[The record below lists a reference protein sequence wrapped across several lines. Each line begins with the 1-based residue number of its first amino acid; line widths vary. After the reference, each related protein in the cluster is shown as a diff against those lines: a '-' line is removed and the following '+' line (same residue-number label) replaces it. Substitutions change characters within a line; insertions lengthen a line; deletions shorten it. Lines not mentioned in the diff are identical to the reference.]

1 MTSDSVYVFSA
12 SAAGRKHLLR
22 GEANEDAAGHSS
34 APVPVIAVADGHS
47 DDHCPRS
54 ADGSAI
60 AVKTAIRCL
69 TEFVQA
75 LPEEETVCATA
86 SEQFPALAH
95 RIIDAWTE
103 QVTAHYLQNLPEKTC
118 DLAEGEIPVLYG
130 TTLLAAAVFGRYL
143 LVLQQG
149 DGFALMLHRNGA
161 LDCPIPPDPNC
172 DRERGGSSSL
182 CDSDAANSMRFCLH
196 DLQADPLVAFAIM
209 SDGLEGMRYGGPLLC
224 QPLTVILSAMAEKD
238 REAFEQWLP
247 GFLPSYD
254 QNDGQDDRS
263 IAGFADTALLK
274 DYLPYLKAYARMVRI
289 RTAGEEKL
297 GSESQILRNLQVALD
312 RRAAAVTGGDDE
324 LAAETEADVQYLRH
338 EHDELRLFRSRY
350 EQDLA
355 DAQRQCN
362 DLLLQAKQCRGE
374 KDNSPEPPPGAEQSG
389 RRENRRSWS
398 FWPIRL
404 KRKER

>member
-1 MTSDSVYVFSA
+1 MTFDSVYEFSA
-12 SAAGRKHLLR
+12 SVAGRKHLLR

-75 LPEEETVCATA
+75 LPEEKPACAAAT
-86 SEQFPALAH
+86 EQFPALAH
-95 RIIDAWTE
+95 KIVDAWTE

-118 DLAEGEIPVLYG
+118 DIVNGEIPVLYG
-130 TTLLAAAVFGRYL
+130 TTLLAAAIFDRYL
-143 LVLQQG
+143 LLLQQG

-172 DRERGGSSSL
+172 DRERGSSSSL
-182 CDSDAANSMRFCLH
+182 CDRNAANSMRFCLH
-196 DLQADPLVAFAIM
+196 DLQADPLVTFTIM

-224 QPLTVILSAMAEKD
+224 QPLTVILSAMADND
-238 REAFEQWLP
+238 REAFERWLP

-254 QNDGQDDRS
+254 QNEGQDDRS
-263 IAGFADTALLK
+263 IAGFADTSLLK
-274 DYLPYLKAYARMVRI
+274 DYLPYLKAYSKMVQI
-289 RTAGEEKL
+289 RTVGEEKL
-297 GSESQILRNLQVALD
+297 GTEPQILRNLQVALD
-312 RRAAAVTGGDDE
+312 RRDAAAKGEDDE
-324 LAAETEADVQYLRH
+324 LTKETEEDVQYLQH
-338 EHDELRLFRSRY
+338 EHDELQLFRSRY

-355 DAQRQCN
+355 DARRQC
-362 DLLLQAKQCRGE
+362 DELLLQAKQCRSE
-374 KDNSPEPPPGAEQSG
+374 KDNSPEPLPKAEQSG
-389 RRENRRSWS
+389 CREKRRSWS